1 MELALFEFER
11 ETRTPNSEMYSLHI
25 EGVGKYLGN
34 LHIHFSEH
42 SVAYLYLTPMFT
54 EQEVNQI
61 VDYVLNNIT
70 NNEDVH
76 FSVNFSR
83 EISDGYTN
91 EWSDLRSAS
100 AYHVKELTK
109 ELKKY
114 TGRNQTIKGKLS
126 EYHAADYLKGLDYDV
141 RMATPD
147 EDKIK
152 IDIVANKDNSTLY
165 AQVKNGQISTKEIGR
180 ICSHARNYHTG
191 PDEVIIA
198 IFAKSFDHSAE
209 VKRSFYEKEYG
220 VNIMYIHT
228 YQLIN
233 KHPEHKIMS

>member
-1 MELALFEFER
+1 VELALIKFER

-25 EGVGKYLGN
+25 EGVGKYLGK
-34 LHIHFSEH
+34 LHIHFSED

-54 EQEVNQI
+54 EQEVDQI
-61 VDYVLNNIT
+61 VDYVLINIA
-70 NNEDVH
+70 NEDVH

-91 EWSDLRSAS
+91 EMADFRRAS

-109 ELKKY
+109 ELTKY
-114 TGRNQTIKGKLS
+114 TGKNQTIKGKLS
-126 EYHAADYLKGLDYDV
+126 EYHASDYLKGLDYDV

-152 IDIVANKDNSTLY
+152 IDLVANKDNSTLY
-165 AQVKNGQISTKEIGR
+165 AQVKNGQISTKEIGK
-180 ICSHARNYHTG
+180 ICLHARNYHTG
-191 PDEVIIA
+191 PEEVIIA

-209 VKRSFYEKEYG
+209 VKRSFYEKKYS